1 MSAPA
6 DQDRPPLVDL
16 ARRIEED
23 QRLDSLVSALRPAA
37 RALVSDPGRRALLLG
52 KQLGHAVHPVLTDAP
67 LGAWMSASVLD
78 LVGGRAARPAAR
90 RLVGFGLLTAVPTAL
105 TGLAEWSH
113 TTERESRVGVVHAA
127 SNSAA
132 LMLYGASWLSRRRGH
147 HLKGTALALAGA
159 MTSSVGGYLGGHLAI
174 ARNAASRDPAFAE
187 SLPQTSRAVGA
198 EPAVEGSAS
207 I

>member
-6 DQDRPPLVDL
+6 DQDRPPLVGI

-23 QRLDSLVSALRPAA
+23 ERLDSLVSALRPAA
-37 RALVSDPGRRALLLG
+37 RALVADPGRRALLLG
-52 KQLGHAVHPVLTDAP
+52 KQLGHAVHPLLTDAP

-113 TTERESRVGVVHAA
+113 TTERESRVGVVHAT
-127 SNSAA
+127 SNSVA
-132 LMLYGASWLSRRRGH
+132 LMIYGASWLSRRRGH
-147 HLKGTALALAGA
+147 HLKGTVLSLVGGLTA
-159 MTSSVGGYLGGHLAI
+159 SVGGYLGAHLAI
-174 ARNAASRDPAFAE
+174 ARNVASRDAAFAE

-198 EPAVEGSAS
+198 EPAVEGSAN